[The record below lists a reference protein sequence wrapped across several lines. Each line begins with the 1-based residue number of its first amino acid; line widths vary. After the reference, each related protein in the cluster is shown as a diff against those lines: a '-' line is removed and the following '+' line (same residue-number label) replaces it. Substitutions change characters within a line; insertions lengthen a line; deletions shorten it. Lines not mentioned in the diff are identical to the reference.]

1 MFIYIK
7 GAAALGDSPPSCDSV
22 LVPSSVSWL
31 DIMAFSRVTQVN
43 EEKLDACVGS
53 SLWLGS
59 FSFFPI

>member
-53 SLWLGS
+53 SL
-59 FSFFPI
+59 